1 MASVAALAPGCN
13 HVVATSLLVRSR
25 VLGIEGRDGLAV
37 GAATGSIDGGR
48 GSSLRDGV
56 VGMVEQRGLSGP
68 AGVGLGSEDLDA
80 VLAGDVGALL
90 VEGGRRGPHV
100 PQPLVPGGWHLDVA
114 EVGGTR
120 VAHDAAEGVGLLVGG
135 GEAGSAVCIA
145 RRRIELP
152 VGEAKGDEIRRRK
165 VPC

>member
-100 PQPLVPGGWHLDVA
+100 PQPLVPGGRDSHIA
-114 EVGGTR
+114 ELRRPR
-120 VAHDAAEGVGLLVGG
+120 VVHDAAEGVGPLVRGG
-135 GEAGSAVCIA
+135 
-145 RRRIELP
+145 
-152 VGEAKGDEIRRRK
+152 K
-165 VPC
+165 